1 MMKRRRHPLD
11 DLEEDIRDHIER
23 ETRDLIEAGMPPEEA
38 QHAAIRKFGNITRVA
53 EETRAVWTWAWVEQ
67 LRQDVRYGWRM
78 LRRNPG
84 FAAVAVA
91 TLALGIGMNTAVFSV
106 VNAVLLRPLD
116 CPHPERLVWLADHDP
131 QLKRDV
137 VASPDFLFW
146 REHARSYTAMAAYG
160 PQQAAVAADGAAQQV
175 SGVVVAGDFW
185 ALTGARPALGRLF
198 GPREQD
204 RVVLTWDLFARQ
216 FGADPALIGK
226 SVLFDGRAATV
237 SGVLPRAFR
246 FQFPMWWQA
255 IEPQP
260 VEAYFPLPAADIVRF
275 RSVNVAAALK
285 PGARIAQAQ
294 AELAVLEQR
303 AQQRRSADMRF
314 ATNLHIEPLAQKL
327 NGAARP
333 ALFIL
338 AAAGA
343 LVLLIACLNIA
354 NLLLV
359 RATVRQREI
368 AIRAAVGA
376 GRGRVI
382 RQLLAES
389 LTLALAGGAAGVALA
404 RGALAVL
411 VRVSPNA
418 APRLAEATIDSRV
431 LLFTAAAAIVTGMLF
446 GSGPAFALWRANLHD
461 SLKEGARASC
471 GPSGLRLRR
480 LLVAGELALAIVL
493 LVGAG
498 LLVKGYWRMHAYP
511 SGFAPESIVTM
522 KVRLAGPQYND
533 REKQEAYMRELL
545 RRVESAPGVRAA
557 GVSNWFL
564 FDGVPFPS
572 DTKPGQTHVIRLN
585 ASSPGYLK
593 ALGVRLMCG
602 RWLTEAD
609 AKGGAVLL
617 NESMAREAFGARDPI
632 GRQILTPGPAT
643 VVGVVSEVKYAEL
656 DADPPA
662 EIYIPH
668 QQLPFLRGTDVV
680 VRAKGDPAEIAPEI
694 RKLIAGIDPS
704 QPVYDLKTL
713 ARALSDSIAP
723 RRFHLF
729 LLGTFAAAALLVA
742 LVGIYGVIAYSVA
755 ERTLEIGVRMALGA
769 QRHAVVGMVVRE
781 GVSMALAG
789 IATGLAGAWLLT
801 REMASLLYN
810 VRPNDPGTFAAV
822 AAALGAAAILACW
835 APALK
840 AARVD
845 PLVALRYE

>member
-1 MMKRRRHPLD
+1 MKRRRHPLD
-11 DLEEDIRDHIER
+11 GLEEDIRDHIER

-38 QHAAIRKFGNITRVA
+38 RHAAIRKFGNIARVG
-53 EETRAVWTWAWVEQ
+53 EETRAVWNWAWIEH
-67 LRQDVRYGWRM
+67 LRQDLRYAGRV

-116 CPHPERLVWLADHDP
+116 YPHPERLVWLADYDARI
-131 QLKRDV
+131 KRDA
-137 VASPDFLFW
+137 VASPDLMFW
-146 REHARSYTAMAAYG
+146 RQHGESYTMMAAYG
-160 PQQAAVAADGAAQQV
+160 PQQAAIAAGGAAQQV

-185 ALTGARPALGRLF
+185 SLTGARPALGRLF
-198 GPREQD
+198 GPQEPD
-204 RVVLTWDLFARQ
+204 RVVLAWDLYARQ
-216 FGADPALIGK
+216 FGADPAVIGK
-226 SVLFDGRAATV
+226 SVVVDGRAVTIT
-237 SGVLPRAFR
+237 GVLPRAFR

-255 IEPQP
+255 VEPQP
-260 VEAYFPLPAADIVRF
+260 VEAYFPLPAADIAMF
-275 RSVNVAAALK
+275 RSVSAVAALK
-285 PGARIAQAQ
+285 PRVRIAQAR
-294 AELAVLEQR
+294 AELAVLEKR
-303 AQQRRSADMRF
+303 AQATHPVNMRF
-314 ATNLHIEPLAQKL
+314 ATHLRIEPLAQKL

-333 ALFIL
+333 ALLIL

-343 LVLLIACLNIA
+343 LVLLIACLNMA

-368 AIRAAVGA
+368 AIRAALGA

-389 LTLALAGGAAGVALA
+389 IALAVAGGAAGLALA
-404 RGALAVL
+404 RGAVAIL
-411 VRVSPNA
+411 VRLSPNA
-418 APRLAEATIDSRV
+418 VPRLAETTIDARV
-431 LLFTAAAAIVTGMLF
+431 LLFTAAAAIVTGLLF
-446 GSGPAFALWRANLHD
+446 GAGPAIALWRANLHD

-493 LVGAG
+493 LIGAG
-498 LLVKGYWRMHAYP
+498 LLVKSYWRMHAYP
-511 SGFAPESIVTM
+511 PGFAPESIVTM
-522 KVRLAGPQYND
+522 KVRLAGPQYSE
-533 REKQEAYMRELL
+533 REKYEAYMRELL

-593 ALGVRLMCG
+593 ALGVRLLRG
-602 RWLTEAD
+602 RWLTGAD
-609 AKGGAVLL
+609 AKGGHVLL
-617 NESMAREAFGARDPI
+617 NENMARAAFGTRDPI
-632 GRQILTPGPAT
+632 GRQILTPAPAT
-643 VVGVVSEVKYAEL
+643 VVGIVSAVKCAEL
-656 DADPPA
+656 DADPPP

-668 QQLPFLRGTDVV
+668 EQLPFLSGTDVV
-680 VRAKGDPAEIAPEI
+680 VRAAGDPAEIGPEI

-704 QPVYDLKTL
+704 QPVYDVKTL
-713 ARALSDSIAP
+713 ERALSDSIAP
-723 RRFHLF
+723 RLFNLF
-729 LLGTFAAAALLVA
+729 LLGTFAAASLLLA

-755 ERTLEIGVRMALGA
+755 ERTREIGVRMALGA
-769 QRHAVVGMVVRE
+769 QRRQVVGMVVRE
-781 GVSMALAG
+781 GFIMALAG
-789 IATGLAGAWLLT
+789 IVAGLAGAWLLT

-810 VRPNDPGTFAAV
+810 VRPNDAATFAAV

-840 AARVD
+840 AALVD
-845 PLVALRYE
+845 PVVALRYE